1 MTSLNATISSTNNH
15 EITNGS
21 GLTNESL
28 ITINGITN
36 TLGVFKQAG
45 VIRDLPEG
53 LFVAIQ
59 NDPAM
64 LSVSSIPQWTPD

>member
-1 MTSLNATISSTNNH
+1 MTALNATMSATNTH

-28 ITINGITN
+28 ITINGVTN

-45 VIRDLPEG
+45 VVRDLPEG
-53 LFVAIQ
+53 LFLAVQ
-59 NDPAM
+59 NDPLV
-64 LSVSSIPQWTPD
+64 LSISNITS

>member
-1 MTSLNATISSTNNH
+1 MTTLNATISSTNTH

-21 GLTNESL
+21 GLTNDSL

-45 VIRDLPEG
+45 IVRDLPEG
-53 LFVAIQ
+53 LFLAIQ
-59 NDPAM
+59 NDPLM
-64 LSVSSIPQWTPD
+64 LSVNNITS

>member
-1 MTSLNATISSTNNH
+1 MTTLNATISATNTH
-15 EITNGS
+15 AITNGS

-45 VIRDLPEG
+45 VVRDLPEG
-53 LFVAIQ
+53 LFLAIQ
-59 NDPAM
+59 NDPLM
-64 LSVSSIPQWTPD
+64 LSVNNITS